1 MAQKISSKLKKMKI
15 AFTGPESCGKTT
27 MARWTAKHISY
38 ELIPEYAREYLQKTT
53 AYHLNDLNNI
63 ALEQFKR
70 NSALGDLVVD
80 TEMLVMKIWCEEKY
94 SNCSQEILDLLKE
107 QKIDHYFLCKP
118 DIPWEPDP
126 LRENPEDRERLFK
139 LYERDLLGLGVSYN
153 VLSGNIEERKMRII
167 ATLKNLNVL

>member
-15 AFTGPESCGKTT
+15 AFTGPESSGKTT

-38 ELIPEYAREYLQKTT
+38 ELVPEYSREYLQRKT

-70 NSALGDLVVD
+70 NSAFGDLVMD

-94 SNCSQEILDLLKE
+94 SNCSQ
-107 QKIDHYFLCKP
+107 
-118 DIPWEPDP
+118 
-126 LRENPEDRERLFK
+126 
-139 LYERDLLGLGVSYN
+139 
-153 VLSGNIEERKMRII
+153 
-167 ATLKNLNVL
+167 